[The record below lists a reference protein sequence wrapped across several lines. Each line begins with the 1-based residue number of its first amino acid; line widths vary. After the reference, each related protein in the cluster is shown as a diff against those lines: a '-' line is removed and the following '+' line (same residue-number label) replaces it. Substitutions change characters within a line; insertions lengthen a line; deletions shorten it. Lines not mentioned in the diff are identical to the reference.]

1 MVVRHRPFALL
12 VALCTLAAAGVASG
26 CLTTMAPNIRAR
38 DYHRELTVRDA
49 DDECLICHE
58 AELAAQRRLMAMT
71 QERRQESMDWMM
83 RDGGAALVA
92 QWMID
97 DPRGCQGCHLLR
109 GATP

>member
-1 MVVRHRPFALL
+1 MPLALL
-12 VALCTLAAAGVASG
+12 VALSTTAGVGVVSG

-38 DYHRELTVRDA
+38 DYHRSLTVRDV
-49 DDECLICHE
+49 DDECLVCHE
-58 AELAAQRRLMAMT
+58 AELAAQRRLMAMSE
-71 QERRQESMDWMM
+71 ERRQESMQWMM

-109 GATP
+109 GAGP